1 MFLVLFVLSVY
12 VRRTFRVPLISG
24 SSRVFVSRSR
34 CPAGRSAP
42 CRGRCGASGPPGA
55 RWWGS
60 RGLSGGGGAQQGG
73 EERAEQKCQAQC
85 VRAGT
90 VTLFAPF
97 AARLLAQNPLEVRR
111 TAAALVLNAR
121 PPVLAQ
127 EELFVTH
134 VRCGEKV
141 MYRLGY
147 VQANT
152 PCFRLDWNNSVI
164 NIVKYYYNLKE
175 LFSFNLF

>member
-1 MFLVLFVLSVY
+1 MYYIAQLLHKKLLLVDFVCSVCVFGIFVLSVY

-24 SSRVFVSRSR
+24 SSRVFVCRSR

-90 VTLFAPF
+90 VALFAPF
-97 AARLLAQNPLEVRR
+97 AGASCWHKTPLKSGGQLQRW
-111 TAAALVLNAR
+111 
-121 PPVLAQ
+121 
-127 EELFVTH
+127 F
-134 VRCGEKV
+134 
-141 MYRLGY
+141 
-147 VQANT
+147 
-152 PCFRLDWNNSVI
+152 
-164 NIVKYYYNLKE
+164 
-175 LFSFNLF
+175 